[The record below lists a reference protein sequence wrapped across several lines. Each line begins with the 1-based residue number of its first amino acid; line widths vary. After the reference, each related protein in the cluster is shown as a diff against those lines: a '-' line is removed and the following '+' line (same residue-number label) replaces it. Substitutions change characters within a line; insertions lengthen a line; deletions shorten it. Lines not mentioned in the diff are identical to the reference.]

1 MLKCRSFFIGLL
13 CAAFCQVS
21 LALDTHMAVYVKDLN
36 RQHVIKAADIDTYYA
51 PSSNLK
57 LFTAISSYLVLKP
70 NFTFDTSLIYDPKLV
85 QNGSLKGNLILQFSG
100 DPLLTHQEL
109 YQLIATLNTK
119 GIKKIEGN
127 IELNTQGIDDN
138 AYPDGVPND
147 QRHICY
153 AGPVN
158 AINLDRNCIHFNLF
172 HGKPG
177 EKVEIPAEISQGF
190 SFVNTTITKT
200 DPHCPIEINNKGNT
214 FFLSGCMSPNAPP
227 IRFNL
232 SIPDS
237 VDYASKRVRKT
248 LSALGIT
255 LTGTIVESN
264 STVNL
269 PAIVTHHSKPLS
281 QLLTIMLKHSDNL
294 IANALFKA
302 VGQHYYGGTATWTKA
317 IHAEKAVL
325 QKYAG
330 INPKELYIY
339 DGSGFSF
346 YNFVTARQIVTLLE
360 YAHRQP
366 ELNKMMMQSLPISS
380 VDGSLHRRIPS
391 LKGMVHAKT
400 GTRRDSSALSGYIIK
415 NGHVAVFSVLVND
428 NFKLNNSTALE
439 DSEVQKAAAVL

>member
-1 MLKCRSFFIGLL
+1 MAIYAKGLKHNP
-13 CAAFCQVS
+13 V
-21 LALDTHMAVYVKDLN
+21 M
-36 RQHVIKAADIDTYYA
+36 KATDIDTYYA

-57 LFTAISSYLVLKP
+57 LFTAITSYLVLKP
-70 NFTFDTSLIYDPKLV
+70 SFTFDTSLIYDPKLV
-85 QNGSLKGNLILQFSG
+85 QNNTLQGNLTLRFTG

-109 YQLIATLNTK
+109 HALIATLKTK

-127 IELNTQGIDDN
+127 IELNTQEIDDN
-138 AYPDGVPND
+138 PYPDGVPND

-153 AGPVN
+153 AGPAN

-177 EKVEIPAEISQGF
+177 QKVDIPPEITQDF
-190 SFVNTTITKT
+190 NFVNTTITKA
-200 DPHCPIEINNKGNT
+200 DPHCPIEINNKANT
-214 FFLSGCMSPNAPP
+214 FFLSGCMSPNALPL
-227 IRFNL
+227 RFNL

-237 VDYASKRVRKT
+237 VDYAAKHIKKSLAV
-248 LSALGIT
+248 LGIT
-255 LTGTIVESN
+255 ITGTMVESN
-264 STVNL
+264 RTITL
-269 PAIVTHHSKPLS
+269 PAVATHHSKPLTKLIS
-281 QLLTIMLKHSDNL
+281 IMLKNSDNL

-302 VGQHYYGGTATWTKA
+302 VGQHYYGGPATWTKA

-325 QKYAG
+325 QKQMG
-330 INPKELYIY
+330 LNPKELYIF

-360 YAHRQP
+360 YAYHHP

-380 VDGSLHRRIPS
+380 VDGSLRHRIPS

-415 NGHVAVFSVLVND
+415 NGRVAVFSILVND

-439 DSEVQKAAAVL
+439 DNEVQKMAAML